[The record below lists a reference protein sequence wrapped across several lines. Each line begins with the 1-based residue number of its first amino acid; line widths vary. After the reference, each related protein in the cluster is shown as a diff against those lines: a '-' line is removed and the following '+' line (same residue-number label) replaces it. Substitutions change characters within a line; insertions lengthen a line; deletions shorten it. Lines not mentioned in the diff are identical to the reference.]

1 MGNGMLWCAAAELKP
16 DVIDVDIAIPV
27 LDGLD
32 AGQQVTLT

>member
-1 MGNGMLWCAAAELKP
+1 VGNGMLWCAAAELKP

-32 AGQQVTLT
+32 AASK